1 MDNLQ
6 NPTAYQPTTA
16 EQKLLEVLLTP
27 ECRGKSKTD
36 ICQIA
41 GISRQTYYDA
51 FKKPGFVAHYEAQA
65 RDLVREA
72 VGPVV
77 NAFVKEA
84 KKGSYPHGKV
94 VLEMAGLYAERQK
107 IEHMG
112 NAGGPIQ
119 VQQQIDLSMLSD
131 QEVDTLEH
139 ILSRVAAAGP
149 GASGKS

>member
-1 MDNLQ
+1 MGEQ
-6 NPTAYQPTTA
+6 TVTEYRPTTA

-27 ECRGKSKTD
+27 ECRNISKTEV
-36 ICQIA
+36 CKRA
-41 GISRQTYYDA
+41 GISRQTYYKI

-94 VLEMAGLYAERQK
+94 VLEMAGLYSERQK

-112 NAGGPIQ
+112 REGGPIQ

-139 ILSRVAAAGP
+139 ILSRAADAGP
-149 GASGKS
+149 GPSGKS

>member
-6 NPTAYQPTTA
+6 NPTVYQPTTA
-16 EQKLLEVLLTP
+16 EQKLLEVLLNP
-27 ECRGKSKTD
+27 EFRGKSKTD

-51 FKKPGFVAHYEAQA
+51 FKKPEFVAYYEAQA

-72 VGPVV
+72 VGPVI

-94 VLEMAGLYAERQK
+94 VLEMAGLYAEAK
-107 IEHMG
+107 NVNL
-112 NAGGPIQ
+112 NAT
-119 VQQQIDLSMLSD
+119 LS
-131 QEVDTLEH
+131 T
-139 ILSRVAAAGP
+139 VAEELQRRRDAATK
-149 GASGKS
+149 GKEI